1 MDPGHRRKETSP
13 IHTQWLCFVQ
23 RCLVPTEYF
32 DHHVTLAYPCFK
44 AEIKRFTQLPLA
56 FQANTKSPAEPLWGH
71 SLVWRTTCQRA
82 EDEPFSETESRI
94 SPARQIPFTDHVPSF
109 KDSLGDA
116 REKQVQPESQ
126 EVFLSS
132 RQLAAVERQCGV
144 VQWRTK
150 PSWGDFP
157 DGRVAK
163 TPHAQCRGPRVNPS
177 SGN

>member
-13 IHTQWLCFVQ
+13 THTQRLCFVQ
-23 RCLVPTEYF
+23 RCVVPTEYF

-44 AEIKRFTQLPLA
+44 AEIKRFTQLPLS
-56 FQANTKSPAEPLWGH
+56 FQADTKSPAEPLWGH
-71 SLVWRTTCQRA
+71 SLVWRTTCQHT

-94 SPARQIPFTDHVPSF
+94 SPARQIPFTSLPS
-109 KDSLGDA
+109 KTHWVMHGRNKSS
-116 REKQVQPESQ
+116 RKHKKS
-126 EVFLSS
+126 LSS
-132 RQLAAVERQCGV
+132 RQLDAVERQCGV

-157 DGRVAK
+157 DGSVAK
-163 TPHAQCRGPRVNPS
+163 TPHTQCRGPRVNPS